1 MVDLCDT
8 YDTSH
13 RSLVRTAG
21 NDSDALGRHRHVDS
35 KRLNDMRK
43 PHAVDTERPLC
54 PYIESESW
62 QACIEEGKEVEGY
75 GT

>member
-1 MVDLCDT
+1 MVVLYHTCDI
-8 YDTSH
+8 SH
-13 RSLVRTAG
+13 KSLVRTAG